1 MGKRKRTVAGLT
13 VAAVAALI
21 GLQAQPAQ
29 AAPAAVVVPDTG
41 LSIFAGTFSSILL
54 HVARPDGSCLTM
66 PPAAGSL
73 TGERIVAQ
81 VSAFTGPDCT
91 GLQSNLGTFRTFT
104 PGKYQSFRAY
114 SF

>member
-1 MGKRKRTVAGLT
+1 MAKSIRTVAGLT

-29 AAPAAVVVPDTG
+29 AAVDVPETG
-41 LSIFAGTFSSILL
+41 LSVFEGTFSSILL
-54 HVARPDGSCLTM
+54 HVAEPDGSCLTM
-66 PPAAGSL
+66 PPTAGSL

-81 VSAFTGPDCT
+81 VSAFNGPDCT
-91 GLQSNLGTFRTFT
+91 GLQWNLGTFRTFT
-104 PGKYQSFRAY
+104 PGKYTSFRAY